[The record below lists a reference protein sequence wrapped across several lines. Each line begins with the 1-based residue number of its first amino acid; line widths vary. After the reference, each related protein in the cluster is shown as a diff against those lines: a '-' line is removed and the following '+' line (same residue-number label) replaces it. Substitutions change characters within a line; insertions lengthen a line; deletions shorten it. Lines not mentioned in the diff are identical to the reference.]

1 MTAAETGRCGSTG
14 DGSSFQPRGATVIP
28 VDELERLRRTVTG
41 VVADHPVV
49 FSYLFGS
56 HGRGE
61 ARADS
66 DVDVAVYFA
75 EELAPSKRFARTLR
89 LGVELEMALGRI
101 VDLVDLQE
109 APLRLVKRILTDRV
123 VVTGRDAP
131 ERIRFETEQFKRSVD
146 FEYHA
151 ADLDRQLLRAMAE
164 RRR

>member
-1 MTAAETGRCGSTG
+1 M
-14 DGSSFQPRGATVIP
+14 
-28 VDELERLRRTVTG
+28 
-41 VVADHPVV
+41 VADHPVV

-66 DVDVAVYFA
+66 DVDVAACLA
-75 EELAPSKRFARTLR
+75 EDLAPSERFARTLR
-89 LGVELEMALGRI
+89 LGVELETALGRT
-101 VDLVDLQE
+101 VDLIDLQE
-109 APLRLVKRILTDRV
+109 APLRLVGRILTDRV
-123 VVTGRDAP
+123 VVTGPGAP

-146 FEYHA
+146 FEHHA